1 MGADVETGGRI
12 EEEEEEEGDEEAED
26 DVSTHPA
33 ATEDGG
39 QCLCEQFERNS
50 FCRRLE
56 EEAHVEC
63 QWWDQLLGFDFACA
77 LLNLAFLFV

>member
-1 MGADVETGGRI
+1 VWRGAGVVWCVAMGADVETGGRI

-63 QWWDQLLGFDFACA
+63 QW
-77 LLNLAFLFV
+77 